1 MSKITVLSPHIANQ
15 IAAGEVVERPASVV
29 KELVENAIDAQAT
42 AITIEIKNG
51 GIDYIRVTDN
61 GTGIP
66 QEDVLLAFER
76 HATSKISE
84 QEHLTHIETLGFRGE
99 ALASIAAVAQVELS
113 TRERGAQTG
122 MRVRIEAGECKF
134 HEQSAC
140 PEGTRIEVENL
151 FYHVPARRKFLKA
164 ARTEGS
170 FVGEY
175 VSRLILARPDIS
187 FRFVNNEKDV
197 YKSPGDNNLK
207 NAIYC
212 VYGSE
217 VLPHLREIA
226 FDDGYVKLEG
236 YIGTPEI
243 ARPNRSQQS
252 FILNGRIVRSLLLS
266 GAMQRAFDTRL
277 MAGRYPFAV
286 VNILLSTREVDVN
299 VHPAKLEVRFAQEN
313 RMVYAMTEATKKA
326 LGFSLPPE
334 VRFTASEGVAKAI
347 MIGEKRMEPALGHK
361 MPDVVR
367 PADIFPTISKP
378 AVSLP
383 VKPQVRPSEPITPQ
397 VQSSEPKPVA
407 QPKPVP
413 QPIAFEPMEDHART
427 DEGFRVKEALYE
439 IPHFRV
445 EPTRAAAQP
454 EVLEQQTFERQ
465 QQEQQQFHAL
475 PVAVIG
481 QAFDS
486 YWVAQQGDTLYLID
500 QHAAHERRL
509 YERFMTQT
517 HEKAAQTLLSAEVIQ
532 LTPPEYELL
541 LRHQEILAEL
551 GFDVEPFG
559 ATSIRVH
566 AVPALLADVPV
577 GKVLREAL
585 EMLQAQG
592 RTSTIEL
599 KREAIIQASC
609 KHAVKAGDPLTRME
623 IEDLIRVFTEDGLP
637 LTCPHGRPVMVKLTL
652 KEIEKLFK
660 RIV

>member
-51 GIDYIRVTDN
+51 GVDYIRVTDN

-66 QEDVLLAFER
+66 AEDVLLAFER
-76 HATSKISE
+76 HATSKISD
-84 QEHLTHIETLGFRGE
+84 QEDLTHIETLGFRGE

-122 MRVRIEAGECKF
+122 MRVRIEAGECKL

-187 FRFVNNEKDV
+187 FRFVNNEKDI
-197 YKSPGDNNLK
+197 YRSPGDGNLK
-207 NAIYC
+207 NAVYC
-212 VYGSE
+212 VYGAE
-217 VLPHLREIA
+217 VLPHLREVN
-226 FDDGYVKLEG
+226 FDDGYVKLTG
-236 YIGTPEI
+236 YLGTPEI
-243 ARPNRSQQS
+243 ARPNRTQQS
-252 FILNGRIVRSLLLS
+252 FILNGRFIRSMLLS
-266 GAMQRAFDTRL
+266 GAMQRAYDTRL
-277 MAGRYPFAV
+277 MAGRYPFAL
-286 VNILLSTREVDVN
+286 VNILLSSREVDVN

-313 RMVYAMTEATKKA
+313 RMVYAMTEASKKA

-334 VRFTASEGVAKAI
+334 VRISATEGVAKAI
-347 MIGEKRMEPALGHK
+347 MIGEKRIQTEPERKA
-361 MPDVVR
+361 PDVVR
-367 PADIFPTISKP
+367 SADILYAAPKP
-378 AVSLP
+378 AFSATTLP
-383 VKPQVRPSEPITPQ
+383 QQPID
-397 VQSSEPKPVA
+397 PKAAIQPVA
-407 QPKPVP
+407 FAPL
-413 QPIAFEPMEDHART
+413 EDAARPT
-427 DEGFRVKEALYE
+427 EGFRVKEALYK

-445 EPTRAAAQP
+445 EPSRAAKEP
-454 EVLEQQTFERQ
+454 EEQEQQKIERQ
-465 QQEQQQFHAL
+465 KEEQQQFHAL
-475 PVAVIG
+475 PVSVIG

-486 YWVAQQGDTLYLID
+486 YWIAQQGDTLYLID

-509 YERFMTQT
+509 YERFMSQA
-517 HEKAAQTLLSAEVIQ
+517 HEKAAQTFLSAELIQ
-532 LTPPEYELL
+532 LTPPEYDLL
-541 LRHQEILAEL
+541 LRNKEILEEL

-566 AVPALLADVPV
+566 AVPVLLSNVPV

-592 RTSTIEL
+592 RTSTAEL

-609 KHAVKAGDPLTRME
+609 KHAVKAGDPLTKPE
-623 IEDLIRVFTEDGLP
+623 IEDLIRVFTKEGLP
-637 LTCPHGRPVMVKLTL
+637 LTCPHGRPVMVKLTHR
-652 KEIEKLFK
+652 EIEKLFK

>member
-29 KELVENAIDAQAT
+29 KELVENAIDAEAT

-51 GIDYIRVTDN
+51 GVDYIRVTDN

-66 QEDVLLAFER
+66 AEDVLLAFER

-84 QEHLTHIETLGFRGE
+84 QEDLAHIETLGFRGE
-99 ALASIAAVAQVELS
+99 ALASIAAVAQVQLS

-122 MRVRIEAGECKF
+122 MHVRIEAGECKA

-151 FYHVPARRKFLKA
+151 FYHVPARRKFLKT

-170 FVGEY
+170 YVGEY
-175 VSRLILARPDIS
+175 VSRLILSRPDIS

-197 YKSPGDNNLK
+197 YRSPGDNSLK
-207 NAIYC
+207 NALYC
-212 VYGSE
+212 VYGAE
-217 VLPHLREIA
+217 VLPHLREVD
-226 FDDGYVKLEG
+226 FDDGYVKLTG
-236 YIGTPEI
+236 YLGTPEI

-252 FILNGRIVRSLLLS
+252 FILNGRFIRSMLLS
-266 GAMQRAFDTRL
+266 GAMQRAYDTRL
-277 MAGRYPFAV
+277 MVGRYPFAL
-286 VNILLSTREVDVN
+286 VNILLSSREVDVN

-313 RMVYAMTEATKKA
+313 RMIYAMTEAAKKA

-334 VRFTASEGVAKAI
+334 VRFTAAEGVAKAV
-347 MIGEKRMEPALGHK
+347 MIGEKRVQPEPERK
-361 MPDVVR
+361 TSNVVQ
-367 PADIFPTISKP
+367 PADILR
-378 AVSLP
+378 VG
-383 VKPQVRPSEPITPQ
+383 PQSAFSAPITPQ
-397 VQSSEPKPVA
+397 DRPAPI
-407 QPKPVP
+407 QPA
-413 QPIAFEPMEDHART
+413 AFAPLEDHVGPA
-427 DEGFRVKEALYE
+427 EGFRVKEALYD

-445 EPTRAAAQP
+445 ELSRAAAESEAQ
-454 EVLEQQTFERQ
+454 EQQRLEQEKE
-465 QQEQQQFHAL
+465 EQQQFHAL

-486 YWVAQQGDTLYLID
+486 YWVTQQGDTLYLID

-509 YERFMTQT
+509 YERFMAQA
-517 HEKAAQTLLSAEVIQ
+517 HEKAAQTFLSAELIQ
-532 LTPPEYELL
+532 LTPPEYDIL
-541 LRHQEILAEL
+541 LRHKEILEEL
-551 GFDVEPFG
+551 GFDLEPFG

-566 AVPALLADVPV
+566 AAPAMLADVPV

-592 RTSTIEL
+592 RTSTVEL

-609 KHAVKAGDPLTRME
+609 KHAVKAGDPLTKPE
-623 IEDLIRVFTEDGLP
+623 IEDLIRVFTEEGLP
-637 LTCPHGRPVMVKLTL
+637 LTCPHGRPVMIKLTRR
-652 KEIEKLFK
+652 EIEKLFK

>member
-29 KELVENAIDAQAT
+29 KELVENAIDAEAT

-51 GIDYIRVTDN
+51 GVDYIRVTDN

-66 QEDVLLAFER
+66 AEDVLLAFER
-76 HATSKISE
+76 HATSKISD
-84 QEHLTHIETLGFRGE
+84 QEDLTHIETLGFRGE

-122 MRVRIEAGECKF
+122 VRVRIEAGECKV

-170 FVGEY
+170 YVGEY
-175 VSRLILARPDIS
+175 VSRLILSRPDIS

-197 YKSPGDNNLK
+197 YRSPGDNNLK
-207 NAIYC
+207 NALYC

-217 VLPHLREIA
+217 VLPHLREVA
-226 FDDGYVKLEG
+226 FDDGYVKLTG
-236 YIGTPEI
+236 YLGTPEI
-243 ARPNRSQQS
+243 ARPSRSHQS
-252 FILNGRIVRSLLLS
+252 FILNGRFIRSMLLS
-266 GAMQRAFDTRL
+266 GAMQRAYDTRL
-277 MAGRYPFAV
+277 MVGRYPFAL
-286 VNILLSTREVDVN
+286 VNILLSSREVDVN

-313 RMVYAMTEATKKA
+313 RMVYAITEASKKA

-334 VRFTASEGVAKAI
+334 VHFTSTEGVAKAV
-347 MIGEKRMEPALGHK
+347 MIGEKRMQPEPERK
-361 MPDVVR
+361 TPDVVR
-367 PADIFPTISKP
+367 PADIPSVLPKP
-378 AVSLP
+378 AFSSSATPQDQP
-383 VKPQVRPSEPITPQ
+383 VPSKTAVQPVAFAPLEDQVRPT
-397 VQSSEPKPVA
+397 
-407 QPKPVP
+407 
-413 QPIAFEPMEDHART
+413 
-427 DEGFRVKEALYE
+427 EGFRVKEALYE

-445 EPTRAAAQP
+445 ESAHGAKESEAQ
-454 EVLEQQTFERQ
+454 EQQRLERQ

-486 YWVAQQGDTLYLID
+486 YWVVQQGDTLYLID

-509 YERFMTQT
+509 YERFMAQT
-517 HEKAAQTLLSAEVIQ
+517 HERAAQTFLSAELIQ
-532 LTPPEYELL
+532 LTPPEYDLL
-541 LRHQEILAEL
+541 LRHKEILEEL

-566 AVPALLADVPV
+566 AAPAMLADVPA
-577 GKVLREAL
+577 GKVIREAL

-609 KHAVKAGDPLTRME
+609 KHAVKAGDPLTKPE
-623 IEDLIRVFTEDGLP
+623 IEDLIRVFTEEGLP
-637 LTCPHGRPVMVKLTL
+637 LTCPHGRPVMVKLTRR
-652 KEIEKLFK
+652 EIEKLFK

>member
-66 QEDVLLAFER
+66 AEDVLLAFER

-84 QEHLTHIETLGFRGE
+84 QEDLAHIETLGFRGE

-122 MRVRIEAGECKF
+122 MRVRIEAGECKL

-140 PEGTRIEVENL
+140 PEGTRIEVENI

-197 YKSPGDNNLK
+197 YRSPGDNNLK
-207 NAIYC
+207 NAVYC
-212 VYGSE
+212 VYGGE

-252 FILNGRIVRSLLLS
+252 FVLNGRFIRSMLLS

-277 MAGRYPFAV
+277 MVGRYPFALI
-286 VNILLSTREVDVN
+286 NILLSTREVDVN

-313 RMVYAMTEATKKA
+313 RLVYAMTEATKKA

-334 VRFTASEGVAKAI
+334 VHFTATEGVAKAV
-347 MIGEKRMEPALGHK
+347 MIGEKRMQPELGRK
-361 MPDVVR
+361 MSDVVR
-367 PADIFPTISKP
+367 PADILPAMTKL
-378 AVSLP
+378 AVS
-383 VKPQVRPSEPITPQ
+383 VPITPQ
-397 VQSSEPKPVA
+397 VQPA
-407 QPKPVP
+407 QPKPAA
-413 QPIAFEPMEDHART
+413 QPVAFAPMEDHVGSA
-427 DEGFRVKEALYE
+427 EGFRVKEALYE

-445 EPTRAAAQP
+445 EPARAAVEPEAQ
-454 EVLEQQTFERQ
+454 EQQKFER

-475 PVAVIG
+475 PVAIIG

-509 YERFMTQT
+509 YERFMAQT
-517 HEKAAQTLLSAEVIQ
+517 HEKAAQTFLSAELIQ
-532 LTPPEYELL
+532 LTPPEYDLL
-541 LRHQEILAEL
+541 LRHKEILEEL
-551 GFDVEPFG
+551 GFDVESFG

-566 AVPALLADVPV
+566 AVPALLAQVPV

-592 RTSTIEL
+592 RASTIEL

-609 KHAVKAGDPLTRME
+609 KHAVKAGDPLTRLE
-623 IEDLIRVFTEDGLP
+623 IEDLIRVFTEEGLP

>member
-29 KELVENAIDAQAT
+29 KELVENAIDAEAT

-51 GIDYIRVTDN
+51 GVDYIRVTDN

-66 QEDVLLAFER
+66 AEDVLLAFER
-76 HATSKISE
+76 HATSKISD
-84 QEHLTHIETLGFRGE
+84 QEDLTHIETLGFRGE

-122 MRVRIEAGECKF
+122 MRVRIEAGECKLN
-134 HEQSAC
+134 EQSAC

-170 FVGEY
+170 YVGEY
-175 VSRLILARPDIS
+175 VSRLILSRPDIS

-197 YKSPGDNNLK
+197 YRSPGDNNLK
-207 NAIYC
+207 NALYC

-217 VLPHLREIA
+217 VLPHLREVA
-226 FDDGYVKLEG
+226 FDDGYVKLTG
-236 YIGTPEI
+236 YLGTPEI
-243 ARPNRSQQS
+243 ARPSRSHQS
-252 FILNGRIVRSLLLS
+252 FILNGRFIRSMLLS
-266 GAMQRAFDTRL
+266 GAMQRAYDTRL
-277 MAGRYPFAV
+277 MVGRYPFAL
-286 VNILLSTREVDVN
+286 VNILLSSREVDVN

-313 RMVYAMTEATKKA
+313 RMVYAITEASKKA

-334 VRFTASEGVAKAI
+334 VHFTSTEGVAKAV
-347 MIGEKRMEPALGHK
+347 MIGEKRMQPEPERK
-361 MPDVVR
+361 TPDVVR
-367 PADIFPTISKP
+367 PADIPSVLPKP
-378 AVSLP
+378 AFSSSATPQDQP
-383 VKPQVRPSEPITPQ
+383 VPSKTAVQPVAFAPLEDQVRPT
-397 VQSSEPKPVA
+397 
-407 QPKPVP
+407 
-413 QPIAFEPMEDHART
+413 
-427 DEGFRVKEALYE
+427 EGFRVKEALYE

-445 EPTRAAAQP
+445 EPAHGAKESEAQ
-454 EVLEQQTFERQ
+454 EQQRLERQ

-486 YWVAQQGDTLYLID
+486 YWVVQQGDTLYLID

-509 YERFMTQT
+509 YERFMAQT
-517 HEKAAQTLLSAEVIQ
+517 HERAAQTFLSAELIQ
-532 LTPPEYELL
+532 LTPPEYDLL
-541 LRHQEILAEL
+541 LRHKEILEEL

-566 AVPALLADVPV
+566 AAPAMLADVPA
-577 GKVLREAL
+577 GKVIREAL

-609 KHAVKAGDPLTRME
+609 KHAVKAGDPLTKPE
-623 IEDLIRVFTEDGLP
+623 IEDLIRVFTEEGLP
-637 LTCPHGRPVMVKLTL
+637 LTCPHGRPVMVKLTRR
-652 KEIEKLFK
+652 EIEKLFK

>member
-29 KELVENAIDAQAT
+29 KELVENAIDAEAT

-51 GIDYIRVTDN
+51 GVDYIRVTDN

-66 QEDVLLAFER
+66 SEDVLIAFER
-76 HATSKISE
+76 HATSKISD
-84 QEHLTHIETLGFRGE
+84 QEDLTHIETLGFRGE

-122 MRVRIEAGECKF
+122 MRVRIEAGDCKL
-134 HEQSAC
+134 HEQSSC

-170 FVGEY
+170 YVGEY
-175 VSRLILARPDIS
+175 VSRLILSRPDIS

-197 YKSPGDNNLK
+197 YRSPGDNNLK
-207 NAIYC
+207 NALYC
-212 VYGSE
+212 VYGGE
-217 VLPHLREIA
+217 VLPHLREVA
-226 FDDGYVKLEG
+226 FDDGYVKLTG
-236 YIGTPEI
+236 YLGTPEI

-252 FILNGRIVRSLLLS
+252 FILNGRFIRSMLLS
-266 GAMQRAFDTRL
+266 GAMQRSFDTRL
-277 MAGRYPFAV
+277 MAGRYPFAL
-286 VNILLSTREVDVN
+286 VNIQLSSREVDVN

-313 RMVYAMTEATKKA
+313 RMVYAMTEAAKKA

-334 VRFTASEGVAKAI
+334 VHFTTTEGVAKAV
-347 MIGEKRMEPALGHK
+347 MIGEKRIQAETERKA
-361 MPDVVR
+361 PDVVR
-367 PADIFPTISKP
+367 PADTPYVAPKYVFSVP
-378 AVSLP
+378 ARQQDQFVSP
-383 VKPQVRPSEPITPQ
+383 RAAAQ
-397 VQSSEPKPVA
+397 PVA
-407 QPKPVP
+407 FAPL
-413 QPIAFEPMEDHART
+413 EDHVGPK
-427 DEGFRVKEALYE
+427 EGFRVKEALYE

-445 EPTRAAAQP
+445 GPSHAVKEL
-454 EVLEQQTFERQ
+454 EVHEQQKIEQ
-465 QQEQQQFHAL
+465 QAEAQQQFHAL
-475 PVAVIG
+475 PVAIIG
-481 QAFDS
+481 QAFNS

-509 YERFMTQT
+509 YERFMAQT
-517 HEKAAQTLLSAEVIQ
+517 HERAAQTFLSAELIQ
-532 LTPPEYELL
+532 LAPPEYDLL
-541 LRHQEILAEL
+541 LRHKELLEEL

-566 AVPALLADVPV
+566 AAPAMLADVPV

-585 EMLQAQG
+585 EMLQGQG
-592 RTSTIEL
+592 RASTIEL

-609 KHAVKAGDPLTRME
+609 KHAVKAGDPLTRVE
-623 IEDLIRVFTEDGLP
+623 IEDLIRVFTGEGLP
-637 LTCPHGRPVMVKLTL
+637 LTCPHGRPVMVKLTR